1 MTTTYSLFDGFCG
14 SSCDRYRRVGVPA
27 NAGWILANSKFL
39 DDKFAFFFN
48 KPSNANRI
56 LLSTWLAASD
66 VYRLY
71 Q

>member
-1 MTTTYSLFDGFCG
+1 MAFAVLLAIGTVRSE
-14 SSCDRYRRVGVPA
+14 YRA

-48 KPSNANRI
+48 KPSSANRI